1 MIVVY
6 DKSKCCGCTA
16 CASVCAHR
24 AISME
29 HDEQGF
35 SFPHVNLDLCT
46 NCHLCEEVCPL
57 QKRPETN
64 MAKHTFVALAS
75 DHKEQMT
82 STSGGL
88 ASVFARYIIAQ
99 FGGVVYG
106 CTGNDCFHVRHI
118 RIDSIQDLPAI
129 KGSKYVQSDL
139 NGIFPK
145 VKTDLKSGR
154 YVMFIGTPCQVA
166 GLRKYL
172 RKSYDKLFCV
182 DFICHGVPS
191 QQILTSAIK
200 EFNLDDTPHEV
211 KFRLKEQG
219 KPSQYCLQLTDTAG
233 SVLYKGKY
241 GKDCYMTGFIYALFY
256 RDSCYQCPFASRERV
271 GDITVGDYWNS
282 DKEYDYLARSKD
294 GLSQMHVNTDQG
306 NRLYQLLSDQLRVEP
321 ISLDKLLKHSGQ
333 LSHPMPRH
341 RNADVFWA
349 LYKNSG
355 FNIACRKALSAEI
368 RHLRLQPITN
378 IVFSIPGFKPLYFLL
393 KKKLR
398 K

>member
-1 MIVVY
+1 
-6 DKSKCCGCTA
+6 
-16 CASVCAHR
+16 
-24 AISME
+24 
-29 HDEQGF
+29 
-35 SFPHVNLDLCT
+35 
-46 NCHLCEEVCPL
+46 
-57 QKRPETN
+57 
-64 MAKHTFVALAS
+64 
-75 DHKEQMT
+75 
-82 STSGGL
+82 
-88 ASVFARYIIAQ
+88 
-99 FGGVVYG
+99 
-106 CTGNDCFHVRHI
+106 
-118 RIDSIQDLPAI
+118 
-129 KGSKYVQSDL
+129 
-139 NGIFPK
+139 
-145 VKTDLKSGR
+145 
-154 YVMFIGTPCQVA
+154 
-166 GLRKYL
+166 
-172 RKSYDKLFCV
+172 LFCV

-200 EFNLDDTPHEV
+200 EFDLADTPHEV

-306 NRLYQLLSDQLRVEP
+306 MRLYQLLSDQLRVEP

-341 RNADVFWA
+341 RNADIFWT
-349 LYKNSG
+349 LYKKSG

-368 RHLRLQPITN
+368 RHLRLQLITN
-378 IVFSIPGFKPLYFLL
+378 IVFCIPGFKPLYFLL